1 MVGALSIPAMAMQAP
16 GSFLFCYTIA
26 QSPGTNF
33 TSWITYFVGGCL
45 QSVLLF
51 ICLYYQYGA
60 EAEFVRIPP
69 LEEGEGEQPE
79 GGDPGSPAAAAIFS
93 PPGHTATLGRLDKD
107 L

>member
-51 ICLYYQYGA
+51 ICIYYQYGA

-69 LEEGEGEQPE
+69 LEELPQGEGE
-79 GGDPGSPAAAAIFS
+79 PGSLASSSSPSHAAAISGPFS
-93 PPGHTATLGRLDKD
+93 KD